1 MNRLMG
7 FHVDVEK
14 TSRTPSPLPLAR
26 NLPSGENCKAV
37 MESLWPSGRVI
48 SREYLG
54 VAMSRTKIK
63 VWVVAT
69 RARALGS
76 AVGCSLVGR
85 AHVWSWSCGVRCPQL
100 ETDVRSIT
108 GFLSLSKLCIQEK
121 GVP

>member
-26 NLPSGENCKAV
+26 NLPSGENCKVV

-54 VAMSRTKIK
+54 VAISRTEIE
-63 VWVVAT
+63 VRVVVTRT
-69 RARALGS
+69 RALRL
-76 AVGCSLVGR
+76 AVKCSLVGR
-85 AHVWSWSCGVRCPQL
+85 AHVWS
-100 ETDVRSIT
+100 
-108 GFLSLSKLCIQEK
+108 
-121 GVP
+121 